1 MQKKNTNYAKW
12 FYLFL
17 SLFSDWSFRI
27 KMKIEKNISLKSYNT
42 FGINVKAKFFLEIY
56 DETQLREILAENE
69 FKPLPKLILGGGSNV
84 LFTKDFDGLVLRISI
99 PGIEIVDEDDKT
111 VLIKAGAGE
120 IWHKLVLFC
129 VRKNFGGIE
138 NLSLIPG
145 TVGAAPMQNIG
156 AYGQEIKDVFE
167 NLNGV
172 YINNGKSAIFRKDEC
187 KFAYRNSIFKNELKN
202 KFIITYVTLR
212 LSKYPVIN
220 ASYGNVKSELDKLG
234 SNHIGIKEVSDA
246 VIKIRQSKLPDPAEI
261 GNAGS
266 FFRNPEV
273 SQEKFD
279 NLKQKFSDIVGFKLE
294 NGRVKIPAG
303 WLIESCGWKG
313 KKFGN
318 TGSYVKQ
325 SLVLVNYGG
334 ATGAE
339 VVNLAKKIKES
350 VLDKFGI
357 ELIEEVNII

>member
-1 MQKKNTNYAKW
+1 
-12 FYLFL
+12 
-17 SLFSDWSFRI
+17 
-27 KMKIEKNISLKSYNT
+27 MKIEKNISLKPYNT
-42 FGINVKAKFFLEIY
+42 FGIDVKARFFSQIY
-56 DETQLREILAENE
+56 DENQLREILAVSEY
-69 FKPLPKLILGGGSNV
+69 KSLPKLILGRGSNV
-84 LFTKDFDGLVLRISI
+84 LLTKDFDGLVLRISI
-99 PGIEIVDEDDKT
+99 SGIEIVNEDDKT
-111 VLIKAGAGE
+111 VLIKTGAGE

-129 VRKNFGGIE
+129 VGKNYGGIE

-167 NLNGV
+167 NLNGIYV
-172 YINNGKSAIFRKDEC
+172 DSGESAVFKKDEC
-187 KFAYRNSIFKNELKN
+187 RFAYRNSIFKNELKN

-212 LSKYPVIN
+212 LNKHPVIN
-220 ASYGNVKSELDKLG
+220 TSYGNLKGELDKLRPKY
-234 SNHIGIKEVSDA
+234 IGIKEVSDA

-266 FFRNPEV
+266 FFRNLEV

-303 WLIESCGWKG
+303 WLIENCGWKG

-334 ATGAE
+334 ATGTE

-350 VLDKFGI
+350 VLKKFGI